1 MTTLRTARDA
11 SWARQRWP
19 RQWAPLVAAGA
30 AGAAGLMTG
39 TGVAPL
45 GWWLAPPLGVMVLTV
60 AVHRSTSLRAAAAV
74 GLAYGLGL
82 SGPTL
87 GWMAAIHPAA
97 LVGLLLLS
105 SSWSAVTAVLVRA
118 AGRSRGWPVL
128 AALAW
133 LGVEFLAAR
142 VPFGGFG
149 WLRLGYTQIDSP
161 LAGLY
166 PFIGVAGVSF
176 SVVLTGQLGA
186 WILLGPSRRRLAWS
200 AAWLVVVTGAATAG
214 TVTPTPPPDGVVTA
228 GWVQGG
234 APGGG
239 VYGLGPP
246 RTITTNQARATRE
259 LAEKI
264 DAGRLPAPDFVV
276 WPENATDLDPDTDQ
290 RTGQLVEQSV
300 AAVGRPVLVGAILDG
315 PGPGQRRTAAQW
327 REPDGRIGPTYQ
339 KRSIV
344 PFGEWIPFRDVLLPL
359 IPALRYVGAQSV
371 AGTDPGLLDV
381 QLPDGRSITLGV
393 LACFDVAFDPVVH
406 DLATAQAVIV
416 QSNNAMYQGTA
427 QIEQQF
433 AITRARAAELRR
445 DTLVVTT
452 SGITGLIDPTG
463 RVTMKVTEPGP
474 AVGVVQLGLRTG
486 TTTASWLATPLE
498 VTATVAAALWITAL
512 TLTPSPRRRF
522 HPLVGS

>member
-19 RQWAPLVAAGA
+19 RHWAPLVAAGA
-30 AGAAGLMTG
+30 AGAAGLVTG

-45 GWWLAPPLGVMVLTV
+45 GWWLAPPVGVMVLTV

-176 SVVLTGQLGA
+176 SRDSWAPGSCWGPPGGA
-186 WILLGPSRRRLAWS
+186 WPGPRRGWS
-200 AAWLVVVTGAATAG
+200 SSPA
-214 TVTPTPPPDGVVTA
+214 PPP
-228 GWVQGG
+228 
-234 APGGG
+234 
-239 VYGLGPP
+239 
-246 RTITTNQARATRE
+246 
-259 LAEKI
+259 
-264 DAGRLPAPDFVV
+264 
-276 WPENATDLDPDTDQ
+276 
-290 RTGQLVEQSV
+290 
-300 AAVGRPVLVGAILDG
+300 PV
-315 PGPGQRRTAAQW
+315 P
-327 REPDGRIGPTYQ
+327 
-339 KRSIV
+339 
-344 PFGEWIPFRDVLLPL
+344 
-359 IPALRYVGAQSV
+359 
-371 AGTDPGLLDV
+371 
-381 QLPDGRSITLGV
+381 
-393 LACFDVAFDPVVH
+393 
-406 DLATAQAVIV
+406 
-416 QSNNAMYQGTA
+416 
-427 QIEQQF
+427 
-433 AITRARAAELRR
+433 
-445 DTLVVTT
+445 
-452 SGITGLIDPTG
+452 
-463 RVTMKVTEPGP
+463 
-474 AVGVVQLGLRTG
+474 
-486 TTTASWLATPLE
+486 
-498 VTATVAAALWITAL
+498 
-512 TLTPSPRRRF
+512 
-522 HPLVGS
+522 